1 MHVTYVFIH
10 SFQQDIYR
18 ASRHHWTQWSPSVYT
33 PSSQKTP
40 PPKKAEINGASSTCK
55 RVLFNFI
62 ISFFIIHEIAGTGS
76 HPTQRFVLGL
86 PRALGLSQDTLSMKL
101 FFALPLFGNSMIC
114 LFHPRLHLEDNNEY
128 VI

>member
-1 MHVTYVFIH
+1 MFLFILF
-10 SFQQDIYR
+10 S
-18 ASRHHWTQWSPSVYT
+18 
-33 PSSQKTP
+33 KTFTEP
-40 PPKKAEINGASSTCK
+40 QNITEHNEVHQYILQVAKRLPPKKAEINGASSTCK

-86 PRALGLSQDTLSMKL
+86 PRALGVSQDTLSMKL